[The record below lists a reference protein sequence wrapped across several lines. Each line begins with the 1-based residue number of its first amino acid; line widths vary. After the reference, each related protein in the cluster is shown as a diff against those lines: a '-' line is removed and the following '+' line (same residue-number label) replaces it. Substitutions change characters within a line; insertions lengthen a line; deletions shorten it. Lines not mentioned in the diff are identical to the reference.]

1 MVIAFVADLIRVG
14 VLEVLKAMLDGGFLV
29 KAHPLEICEALFHLA
44 SCSVKH
50 LFYSSMMSLAV
61 GYIAP

>member
-1 MVIAFVADLIRVG
+1 VVIAFVADLILVG
-14 VLEVLKAMLDGGFLV
+14 VLEVLKTMLDGSYLV
-29 KAHPLEICEALFHLA
+29 KAHPLEIREALSHLA